1 VGKENRE
8 VAPGE
13 RFTVK
18 TKAEANELIERGFA
32 VAVDA
37 EQAEADAKAQAEAE
51 AKAQA
56 EAEAKAQAEAEA
68 KAQAEAEASS
78 KAQG

>member
-1 VGKENRE
+1 MELIAQITIVTRVGKEDRE

-18 TKAEANELIERGFA
+18 AKAEASELIERGFA

-51 AKAQA
+51 AQ
-56 EAEAKAQAEAEA
+56 AKAQAEAEA
-68 KAQAEAEASS
+68 NS
-78 KAQG
+78 KAQV